1 MWREKILKI
10 LLTKIQLKHIN
21 YENKGPLMFDFRNFH
36 SDFFSSEFSV
46 ASVSGI
52 EPDIEMSLEFRR
64 FMSFSTPSAYRTDW
78 KENEDGIN

>member
-1 MWREKILKI
+1 
-10 LLTKIQLKHIN
+10 
-21 YENKGPLMFDFRNFH
+21 MFDFRDFH

-78 KENEDGIN
+78 KENEDGINYLKNLKLLFLELWLLSF